1 MRWLKTHSLGSLVNS
16 YLIDSPQPS
25 NINYAWNGGS
35 LLGLCL
41 ITQLATG
48 IFLAMH
54 YVATADLAFIS
65 VESIMRDV
73 TGGWFLRYIHSNTA
87 SLFFAVVYIHIAR
100 GFWYGSYRAPRTLV
114 WNIGVVIFIFLIA
127 TGFMG
132 YRHSLKNYNLK
143 TFNYLILPFSFT
155 CSTKLESILN
165 SSPLKSFLSIFT
177 TGKGIDGWF
186 KGQY

>member
-1 MRWLKTHSLGSLVNS
+1 MLKDSNINMRIFKTHPLAGLVNS
-16 YLIDSPQPS
+16 YVIDSPQPS

-73 TGGWFLRYIHSNTA
+73 TNG
-87 SLFFAVVYIHIAR
+87 
-100 GFWYGSYRAPRTLV
+100 
-114 WNIGVVIFIFLIA
+114 
-127 TGFMG
+127 
-132 YRHSLKNYNLK
+132 
-143 TFNYLILPFSFT
+143 
-155 CSTKLESILN
+155 
-165 SSPLKSFLSIFT
+165 
-177 TGKGIDGWF
+177 
-186 KGQY
+186 